1 MVSSF
6 VMDFALVLIIGLA
19 VSLVMSE
26 VFGVS
31 PGGIITPAYL
41 AMTLDDPQVVVVIC
55 VIALASYLIVQY
67 GLSRVM
73 MIYGRRKFIAFMLV
87 AVTMKL
93 IMDYCFPLVPFG
105 SLEFRGIGLIVPA
118 LMANQISKQGPV
130 LTFGM
135 AAVGTFIVFLIMNAF
150 YFLGL

>member
-1 MVSSF
+1 
-6 VMDFALVLIIGLA
+6 MDFALVLIIGLA

-41 AMTLDDPQVVVVIC
+41 AMTIDDPQVVAMIC
-55 VIALASYLIVQY
+55 FIALALFLIVQH
-67 GLSRVM
+67 GLSRIM

-93 IMDYCFPLVPFG
+93 IMDYLFPLMPYG

-118 LMANQISKQGPV
+118 LIANQISKQGAV

-135 AAVGTFIVFLIMNAF
+135 AGVSTFIVFVIMNIF

>member
-1 MVSSF
+1 
-6 VMDFALVLIIGLA
+6 MDFALVLIIGLA

-26 VFGVS
+26 IFGVS

-41 AMTLDDPQVVVVIC
+41 AMTLDDPQVIIVIC

-67 GLSRVM
+67 GLSRIM

-93 IMDYCFPLVPFG
+93 AMDYLFSSCSVWIA
-105 SLEFRGIGLIVPA
+105 RI
-118 LMANQISKQGPV
+118 
-130 LTFGM
+130 
-135 AAVGTFIVFLIMNAF
+135 
-150 YFLGL
+150 